1 MTKAQSDLL
10 VFQIDNLIMIGDTID
25 AEKRVEL
32 LNRLKSD
39 VEAMTR
45 VPKRK
50 IVEPVALE
58 ESSEPLHA

>member
-45 VPKRK
+45 APKRK
-50 IVEPVALE
+50 IVEPVNPE
-58 ESSEPLHA
+58 ESGEPLHA